1 MGLPKYYR
9 IWRENHG
16 ELPPDHLVI
25 DHKDRDRTN
34 NELSNLRLATIQQN
48 SYNQEKHSTVGV
60 KGVYLCG
67 RLTKPWQA
75 QIRIDGKK
83 VNLGRFATKEEAA
96 EAYRKAAI
104 EHHGEFACL
113 TIRNR

>member
-1 MGLPKYYR
+1 MWFPKYYEV
-9 IWRENHG
+9 WQNSFG
-16 ELPPDHLVI
+16 QLPPKGLVI
-25 DHKDRDRTN
+25 DHKDRDPNN
-34 NELSNLRLATIQQN
+34 NELSNLRLATVQQN
-48 SYNQEKHSTVGV
+48 SYNQEKYSTVGV

-67 RLTKPWQA
+67 RNKNPWQA

-96 EAYRKAAI
+96 ESYKKAAL

-113 TIRNR
+113 TIQNK